1 MSKKINIYWDS
12 YNGEQDQYDY
22 IEYDHFVVLVKE
34 GAAFT
39 STTFASQYNE
49 TSQRF
54 EVDGSEFI
62 KEAPNK
68 EEIKLEEYQSYKFTY
83 YAEESGDYYFS
94 IWSVLNGE
102 YFGPVYYPTQ
112 SQITDGVTLTISDDL
127 DKVDVSDTM
136 SIYGLTLSNGDYGE
150 GFLGSPGSKD
160 LGENTSV
167 ALIKNETS
175 PTFSF
180 KAKAAASAAS
190 ALAFN
195 GKARVTIREVSED
208 NKPSPII
215 FFEFY
220 DVPIEQSSFSF
231 ADTYNSSKIVEL
243 IQGNFYQNKE
253 EKYVVTNNFTL
264 DRVPLRHFDVVVEGY
279 NGKTLKTSAGNNLH
293 DNTINAGKEGGFGD
307 GGYDIL
313 EAKILPPE
321 SLFFLSEYSTKKG
334 FVETQEGFD
343 RKIPYILEPSLSQ
356 AGNLNLNFL
365 RSTDTTTNQSV
376 KTQAQIEDEVIDPI
390 AGAVIYYSDQPF
402 TLAVDQIN
410 LADGR
415 VQKITIEDEVIEVNR
430 TFALID
436 DFASALDDAPFAFSI
451 PLPDAVG
458 RSTELVHAVIA
469 TFDDLTYNRH
479 FDDPGEGAEEGVI
492 EPRVT
497 IVNNKPVESILGEKD
512 LAFSKIAPP
521 LSQFNGQTDSSSGK
535 STFNRDQLKVG
546 SMPFYKKPPVDSGFE
561 AQAFRAWAYIQIDK
575 NSPDITVTAK
585 SGISEIKNVESSVSG
600 FEDQRKIK
608 IVFEDEKPYVP
619 ILIPYYKQK
628 NGDLDV
634 DAKPNNSEVKITNL
648 NNLGAEIFVGTTR
661 TTGSAVDMKIFIG
674 FLSIT

>member
-1 MSKKINIYWDS
+1 
-12 YNGEQDQYDY
+12 
-22 IEYDHFVVLVKE
+22 
-34 GAAFT
+34 
-39 STTFASQYNE
+39 
-49 TSQRF
+49 
-54 EVDGSEFI
+54 
-62 KEAPNK
+62 
-68 EEIKLEEYQSYKFTY
+68 
-83 YAEESGDYYFS
+83 
-94 IWSVLNGE
+94 
-102 YFGPVYYPTQ
+102 
-112 SQITDGVTLTISDDL
+112 
-127 DKVDVSDTM
+127 
-136 SIYGLTLSNGDYGE
+136 
-150 GFLGSPGSKD
+150 
-160 LGENTSV
+160 
-167 ALIKNETS
+167 
-175 PTFSF
+175 
-180 KAKAAASAAS
+180 
-190 ALAFN
+190 
-195 GKARVTIREVSED
+195 
-208 NKPSPII
+208 
-215 FFEFY
+215 
-220 DVPIEQSSFSF
+220 
-231 ADTYNSSKIVEL
+231 
-243 IQGNFYQNKE
+243 
-253 EKYVVTNNFTL
+253 
-264 DRVPLRHFDVVVEGY
+264 
-279 NGKTLKTSAGNNLH
+279 
-293 DNTINAGKEGGFGD
+293 
-307 GGYDIL
+307 
-313 EAKILPPE
+313 
-321 SLFFLSEYSTKKG
+321 
-334 FVETQEGFD
+334 
-343 RKIPYILEPSLSQ
+343 LSQ

-436 DFASALDDAPFAFSI
+436 DFSSALDDAPFAFSI

-585 SGISEIKNVESSVSG
+585 SGISEIKNVESKVSG

-661 TTGSAVDMKIFIG
+661 TTGSAVDIKIFIG